1 MIPTLVRREIPDPA
15 PCVFL
20 VGVLQ
25 YRGVFDRPPHF
36 PYLQKPT
43 TLRLNDEP
51 GFLPVPFLRQ
61 KGAHEKWKSTDDGSE
76 KENDEPLSSKT
87 FLLRTLFP
95 TYPLYLPWHPSWKRC
110 SAALALPSAGGCAW
124 DQRRVDWASGPDG
137 WRISDLSA
145 CMTLHPHQPTG
156 RRRRSLLRRRR
167 PVWAKCFDQSSV
179 EARPID
185 QYRPPERTG
194 FEILREIARG
204 TPRFCEIAR
213 TNQQIPFW
221 QLGGGPIVF
230 QLLSV
235 ISPPHVPRRNG
246 TQKGVPFLRLNKWV
260 ERGSDFS
267 VASNCELISG
277 KRWFVVAFSGR
288 TSPLFHFYTLQP
300 PERK

>member
-1 MIPTLVRREIPDPA
+1 MADFRPLCLHDIASTPTHRSA
-15 PCVFL
+15 
-20 VGVLQ
+20 
-25 YRGVFDRPPHF
+25 
-36 PYLQKPT
+36 T
-43 TLRLNDEP
+43 
-51 GFLPVPFLRQ
+51 
-61 KGAHEKWKSTDDGSE
+61 SE
-76 KENDEPLSSKT
+76 
-87 FLLRTLFP
+87 
-95 TYPLYLPWHPSWKRC
+95 
-110 SAALALPSAGGCAW
+110 
-124 DQRRVDWASGPDG
+124 Q
-137 WRISDLSA
+137 
-145 CMTLHPHQPTG
+145 
-156 RRRRSLLRRRR
+156 RRR

-246 TQKGVPFLRLNKWV
+246 TQKGVHFLRLKKWV

-288 TSPLFHFYTLQP
+288 TSPLFHFYSLRREMGRP
-300 PERK
+300 KILVRRSVLLPEGRRTVGSY

>member
-1 MIPTLVRREIPDPA
+1 MSYRITHPRSPTLYSTTQYSCRCTARVRAVRLLYLLQGLQLYLLDPPSRNVLCMIPTLVRREIPDPA

-124 DQRRVDWASGPDG
+124 DQRRVD
-137 WRISDLSA
+137 
-145 CMTLHPHQPTG
+145 
-156 RRRRSLLRRRR
+156 
-167 PVWAKCFDQSSV
+167 
-179 EARPID
+179 
-185 QYRPPERTG
+185 
-194 FEILREIARG
+194 
-204 TPRFCEIAR
+204 
-213 TNQQIPFW
+213 
-221 QLGGGPIVF
+221 
-230 QLLSV
+230 
-235 ISPPHVPRRNG
+235 
-246 TQKGVPFLRLNKWV
+246 
-260 ERGSDFS
+260 
-267 VASNCELISG
+267 
-277 KRWFVVAFSGR
+277 
-288 TSPLFHFYTLQP
+288 
-300 PERK
+300 